1 MYVVWKVSRLAGV
14 VNRCCC
20 TVAEYQL
27 PDRNSHLQG
36 RRLQRSAADCLAMAQ
51 KTYTRNMPL
60 DRMLWAHGLSSD
72 CLAAAA
78 VADVDMVAVSANSGL
93 VVGSSMAAPK
103 LHAVALR

>member
-14 VNRCCC
+14 GNRCCC

-60 DRMLWAHGLSSD
+60 DRMLWARDSNSD
-72 CLAAAA
+72 CLVAAAA
-78 VADVDMVAVSANSGL
+78 VADVDMVAAFASSGL
-93 VVGSSMAAPK
+93 VVG
-103 LHAVALR
+103 L